1 MKNLITCTACV
12 ILLMA
17 FLTEFIHQ
25 QSVFIDLALAEKV
38 IETFET
44 VAEKEGNISKE
55 HIEWICQKLSVT
67 MKCTAKEIEVK
78 TVQVAESVGM
88 RIQYEISFPV
98 GGILASP
105 GFWGVEE
112 SENYARHKVTGEI
125 VEKKGKEVK

>member
-25 QSVFIDLALAEKV
+25 QSVFIDLALAERV

-44 VAEKEGNISKE
+44 VAEKEGKISKE
-55 HIEWICQKLSVT
+55 HIDRVCQKLSVT
-67 MKCTAKEIEVK
+67 MNCAAEEIEVK
-78 TVQVAESVGM
+78 TAQIADSDGS

-98 GGILASP
+98 EHVIASP
-105 GFWGVEE
+105 GFWGIEE
-112 SENYARHKVTGEI
+112 EANYARHKVKGEI
-125 VEKKGKEVK
+125 TEKKGKEAK

>member
-25 QSVFIDLALAEKV
+25 QSVFIDLALAGRA

-44 VAEKEGNISKE
+44 AALEEGEITKE
-55 HIEWICQKLSVT
+55 HIDWICRKLSV
-67 MKCTAKEIEVK
+67 MVKCTAKEIEVK
-78 TVQVAESVGM
+78 TAQVAVSGGTG
-88 RIQYEISFPV
+88 IQYEISFPV

-112 SENYARHKVTGEI
+112 SDNYARHKVTGEI
-125 VEKKGKEVK
+125 MEKKGKEAK